1 MYRVGD
7 ERAWLEGVGDEFAGV
22 LRKVMLGWLRRD
34 AGAAPQSER
43 AVLQGPFPAQHST
56 SSIQRHFISVCET
69 RQMCL
74 EKLDGLDH

>member
-43 AVLQGPFPAQHST
+43 AVLQGPFPAQHVEHSASFYFGLRNT
-56 SSIQRHFISVCET
+56 SNVLGEA
-69 RQMCL
+69 
-74 EKLDGLDH
+74 